1 MNTRINFIVVLYST
15 EPENSKTLRS
25 LSKVDFSKYGI
36 DATYCIQD
44 NSLSGFD
51 LSSIQGM
58 LGYVNYY
65 HSGEN
70 KKLSTVYNELIKD
83 NGECDYYIIL
93 DDDSVIDNSYL
104 LSLLPFFESNVKVAI
119 PLIKHNGDLISPG
132 RISGVRG
139 HALKESDVDV
149 GIVKSSN
156 LVAMMS
162 GTVFSKSIVEELK
175 FDERLSFYGVD
186 TKFFLSYAR
195 IYDVLFILNTTLEHE
210 SALRDNLS
218 DFNSLKKR
226 LTNLILSKVYVFDDV
241 KFHRIKISL
250 YVLAFVSKRVITTR
264 NLSYILLLNTIRSIM
279 AKAK

>member
-1 MNTRINFIVVLYST
+1 M
-15 EPENSKTLRS
+15 
-25 LSKVDFSKYGI
+25 DFSNYGI
-36 DATYCIQD
+36 DATFCIQD

-51 LSSIQGM
+51 LSSIERM
-58 LGYVNYY
+58 LGRVNYY

-70 KKLSTVYNELIKD
+70 KKLSIVYNELIKD
-83 NGECDYYIIL
+83 NCECDYYIIL
-93 DDDSVIDNSYL
+93 DDDSVIDSSYL
-104 LSLLPFFESNVKVAI
+104 LSLLPFFESDVKVAI

-132 RISGVRG
+132 RVSGVRG
-139 HALKESDVDV
+139 HALKESDVDIGV
-149 GIVKSSN
+149 VKSSN

-162 GTVFSKSIVEELK
+162 GTVLSKSIVEELR

-186 TKFFLSYAR
+186 TKFFLSYSR
-195 IYDVLFILNTTLEHE
+195 IYDVIFILNTILEHE

-218 DFNSLKKR
+218 DFSSLKRR

-250 YVLAFVSKRVITTR
+250 YVLAFVSKKIITTK

-279 AKAK
+279 TKAK